1 MPHMTKSI
9 VLNNDGQNEIQM
21 PAILIVQVLKKK
33 INKFDAVEKII
44 KLCHFELSGTSWI
57 NYYTNFFKISPYGL
71 NGWWI
76 SDFLRD
82 GKIWEKKI

>member
-33 INKFDAVEKII
+33 INKLDAVEM
-44 KLCHFELSGTSWI
+44 TV
-57 NYYTNFFKISPYGL
+57 
-71 NGWWI
+71 WI

-82 GKIWEKKI
+82 GKI

>member
-9 VLNNDGQNEIQM
+9 VLNNDGQTEIQM

-44 KLCHFELSGTSWI
+44 KLSHFELSGKSWI
-57 NYYTNFFKISPYGL
+57 NYYTNIFKFFPYRR
-71 NGWWI
+71 ND
-76 SDFLRD
+76 SVDFRLFVRC
-82 GKIWEKKI
+82 

>member
-9 VLNNDGQNEIQM
+9 VLNNDGQTEIQM

-44 KLCHFELSGTSWI
+44 KLCHFELSGKS
-57 NYYTNFFKISPYGL
+57 
-71 NGWWI
+71 
-76 SDFLRD
+76 
-82 GKIWEKKI
+82 